1 MNPNDTFDRSLSDWL
16 RQDSEH
22 RVPDHLQAV
31 LAHTIATRQRP
42 WWSSLRRWLPFE
54 VTLPPAPMSRS
65 GSWRPLL
72 ALAAV
77 ALLVAALLL
86 IAVGSQRHLPPPF
99 GPARNG
105 VLVIG
110 HDGDLFS
117 FDPTSGKALPFV
129 VDANTNDFGP
139 GFSRDGTKFLFL
151 RGADKGLELVVAN
164 ADGSDL
170 RVITPAVDGLDW
182 VDWSPDS
189 TRIAFLSHGPGT
201 AGHQVNVVNVDGTG
215 LTTLHTQ
222 PANQISWLPP
232 NGAEI
237 LFRGEHRL
245 DKDPPV
251 GIYAVHPDGSGL
263 RRIST
268 RPALDVNDYNDLAV
282 SPDGSFVAYRYVAG
296 PNAPFRVHV
305 LALATGAESELPSAP
320 GSTGEGGPAF
330 SPDGRSILYL
340 RWAADNS
347 TRLVIVPADG
357 SGFGVAIGPSG
368 PFGADGPTINNYAFT
383 PDGTEVFAN
392 YDDEKVGRLLPIDG
406 SPGVVIAR
414 GELAFGTYQR
424 LAP

>member
-1 MNPNDTFDRSLSDWL
+1 MNSNDTFNRSLSDWL
-16 RQDSEH
+16 RDDSEH

-31 LAHTIATRQRP
+31 LAQTIATRQRP
-42 WWSSLRRWLPFE
+42 WWSSLRRWLPVE
-54 VTLPPAPMSRS
+54 VTLPGAPLTRS
-65 GSWRPLL
+65 GSWRPILV
-72 ALAAV
+72 LAAV
-77 ALLVAALLL
+77 GLLVAALLL
-86 IAVGSQRHLPPPF
+86 LAVGSRRHLPQPF

-105 VLVIG
+105 ALVIG

-117 FDPTSGKALPFV
+117 LDSTSGKAVPLV
-129 VDANTNDFGP
+129 VNLDTNDFGP
-139 GFSRDGTKFLFL
+139 GFSRDGTKLLFL
-151 RGADKGLELVVAN
+151 RGAAKGLELVVAN
-164 ADGSDL
+164 ADGSDQ

-189 TRIAFLSHGPGT
+189 TRIAFLSHAPAT

-215 LTTLHTQ
+215 LTTLHIQ

-237 LFRGEHRL
+237 LFRGEHGL

-263 RRIST
+263 RRISA
-268 RPALDVNDYNDLAV
+268 RPALDVRDYNDLAV
-282 SPDGSFVAYRYVAG
+282 SPDGAFVAYRKVA
-296 PNAPFRVHV
+296 PNAPFRVHI
-305 LALATGAESELPSAP
+305 LDLATGADRELPSAP
-320 GSTGEGGPAF
+320 GSAGEGGPVF

-340 RWAADNS
+340 RWAADSS
-347 TRLVIVPADG
+347 TRLVIVPADD
-357 SGFGVAIGPSG
+357 SNFGVAIGPSG
-368 PFGADGPTINNYAFT
+368 PFGADGPTINNYAFS

-392 YDDEKVGRLLPIDG
+392 YDDEKVARLMPIDG

>member
-1 MNPNDTFDRSLSDWL
+1 MNPNDAFNRSLSDWL
-16 RQDSEH
+16 GEDSEH
-22 RVPDHLQAV
+22 RVPDHLGAV
-31 LAHTIATRQRP
+31 LAQTVATRQRP
-42 WWSSLRRWLPFE
+42 WRSSLRRWLPFE
-54 VTLPPAPMSRS
+54 LTLARAPLTRS
-65 GSWRPLL
+65 GSWRPILV
-72 ALAAV
+72 LAAV
-77 ALLVAALLL
+77 VLLVAALLL
-86 IAVGSQRHLPPPF
+86 LAVGSRRHLPPPF

-105 VLVIG
+105 DLVISQ
-110 HDGDLFS
+110 DGDLFS
-117 FDPTSGKALPFV
+117 LDPTSGKAVPFV
-129 VDANTNDFGP
+129 VNRDTNDFGP

-189 TRIAFLSHGPGT
+189 TRIAFLSHLPGT
-201 AGHQVNVVNVDGTG
+201 AGHHVNVVKVDGTG
-215 LTTLHTQ
+215 LTTLDTQ

-232 NGAEI
+232 TGAEI

-251 GIYAVHPDGSGL
+251 GIYAVHPDGTGL

-268 RPALDVNDYNDLAV
+268 RAALDPNDYNDLAL
-282 SPDGSFVAYRYVAG
+282 SPDGSFVAYRHVA
-296 PNAPFRVHV
+296 PNERFRVHI
-305 LALATGAESELPSAP
+305 LDLATGADRELPEAP
-320 GSTGEGGPAF
+320 GSTGEGGPVF

-347 TRLVIVPADG
+347 TRLVVVPADG

-368 PFGADGPTINNYAFT
+368 PLGADGPTINNYAFS

-392 YDDEKVGRLLPIDG
+392 YDDEKVARLLPIDG
-406 SPGVVIAR
+406 SPGMVIAR
-414 GELAFGTYQR
+414 GNAAFGTYQR

>member
-16 RQDSEH
+16 RDDSEH
-22 RVPDHLQAV
+22 RVPDHLGAV
-31 LAHTIATRQRP
+31 LAQTIATRQRP
-42 WWSSLRRWLPFE
+42 WWLSLRRWLPIE
-54 VTLPPAPMSRS
+54 VTLPRAPLTRS
-65 GSWRPLL
+65 GSWRPILV
-72 ALAAV
+72 LAAM
-77 ALLVAALLL
+77 ALLVASLLL
-86 IAVGSQRHLPPPF
+86 LAVGSRRHLPQPF

-105 VLVIG
+105 ALVIS

-117 FDPTSGKALPFV
+117 LDSTSGKAVPLV
-129 VDANTNDFGP
+129 VNLDTSDFGP
-139 GFSRDGTKFLFL
+139 GFSRDGTKLLFL
-151 RGADKGLELVVAN
+151 RGAAKGLELVVAN
-164 ADGSDL
+164 ADGSDQ

-189 TRIAFLSHGPGT
+189 TRIAFLSHALGT
-201 AGHQVNVVNVDGTG
+201 AGHQLNVVNVDGTG
-215 LTTLHTQ
+215 LTTLDIQ

-237 LFRGEHRL
+237 LFRGEHLL

-268 RPALDVNDYNDLAV
+268 RPALDDKDYNDLAV
-282 SPDGSFVAYRYVAG
+282 SPDGAFVAYRRAA
-296 PNAPFRVHV
+296 PKEPFRVHI
-305 LALATGAESELPSAP
+305 LDLATGADRELPSAP
-320 GSTGEGGPAF
+320 GSTGEGGPVF
-330 SPDGRSILYL
+330 SPDGRSILCL

-357 SGFGVAIGPSG
+357 SNFGVAIGPSG
-368 PFGADGPTINNYAFT
+368 PLGADGPTINNYAFS

-392 YDDEKVGRLLPIDG
+392 YDDEKVARLMPIDG

-414 GELAFGTYQR
+414 GESAFGTYQR